1 MKTSRPIIIAHR
13 GASGYLPEH
22 TLAAKAVAHT
32 MGADYM
38 EQDVVLTRDGVA
50 IVLHDIYLDSTTDVA
65 QHFPQRARAD
75 GRFYAIDFEL
85 AEIRQLRVRE
95 RVHDDPRD
103 GQAVYPQRFPETPHL
118 FAVPTLREEIELL
131 AGLDKSRDR
140 RTGIYVEMKSPNW
153 HREEGLDLP
162 GTVLEV
168 LAETGYIERPEQVYL
183 QCFDDQTLLRLKSE
197 LTTPIPLIQLLG
209 DNEWG
214 EDTRA
219 DYNWLRTADGVA
231 YIASYANG
239 IGPHLS
245 HIFIGSDASGA
256 PQFSELVAQAHAH
269 DLQVHPYTF
278 RKDDLPE
285 GVSDF
290 TALLEIFVTGAGI
303 DGMFTDF
310 PDMALAFLEPP

>member
-22 TLAAKAVAHT
+22 TLAAKAVAHA

-38 EQDVVLTRDGVA
+38 EQDVVLTRDSVA

-65 QHFPQRARAD
+65 RQFPKRARAD
-75 GRFYAIDFEL
+75 GHFYAIDFEL

-95 RVHDDPRD
+95 RVHDDNRD
-103 GQAVYPQRFPETPHL
+103 GKAVYPQRFPVTPHL
-118 FAVPTLREEIELL
+118 FAVPTLQEEIELL
-131 AGLDKSRDR
+131 AGLDKSRNR
-140 RTGIYVEMKSPNW
+140 RTGIYVEMKRPNW

-168 LAETGYIERPEQVYL
+168 LAETGYIELPEQVYL

-219 DYNWLRTADGVA
+219 DYNWLRTADGIA

-245 HIFIGSDASGA
+245 HILVGSDDSGA
-256 PQFSELVAQAHAH
+256 PQFTELVDLAHAH

-278 RKDDLPE
+278 RRDDLPE

-290 TALLEIFVTGAGI
+290 TALLEIFVTDAGI

-310 PDMALAFLEPP
+310 PDVALAFLEPP